1 MSVAAV
7 QDTARP
13 QHHGLQIPHVGDVSS
28 SVLAQ
33 GERIDVR
40 IEITLSQLDPPE
52 GLAVRALRP
61 GDGPMA
67 EPREF
72 VGWLG
77 LFEVLQSLT
86 AESVDQA
93 PE

>member
-1 MSVAAV
+1 
-7 QDTARP
+7 
-13 QHHGLQIPHVGDVSS
+13 
-28 SVLAQ
+28 
-33 GERIDVR
+33 
-40 IEITLSQLDPPE
+40 
-52 GLAVRALRP
+52 
-61 GDGPMA
+61 MA